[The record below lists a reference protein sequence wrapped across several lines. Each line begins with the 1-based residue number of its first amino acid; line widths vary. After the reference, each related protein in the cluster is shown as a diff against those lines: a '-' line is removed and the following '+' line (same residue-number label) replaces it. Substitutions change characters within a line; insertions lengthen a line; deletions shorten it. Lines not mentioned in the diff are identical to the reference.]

1 MLTEKDR
8 QEWNEE
14 DLTGEILRLNDTI
27 LALVLGLMTGLLVFV
42 ATNWLVIKG
51 GNRVGP
57 HLALLGQFFPGYR
70 SPSWVVCSVWRMAR
84 CLGPWPAGRSRG
96 CTTGSRSENGNA
108 VLHPDSGPKQSHES
122 GLLS

>member
-1 MLTEKDR
+1 MLADKDE

-57 HLALLGQFFPGYR
+57 HLALLGQFFPGY
-70 SPSWVVCSVWRMAR
+70 SVSFLGSLLGLAYGSVLGAVAGWSIAWVYNRLAFR
-84 CLGPWPAGRSRG
+84 KR
-96 CTTGSRSENGNA
+96 
-108 VLHPDSGPKQSHES
+108 
-122 GLLS
+122 

>member
-1 MLTEKDR
+1 MLADTDK

-51 GNRVGP
+51 GDPIGP
-57 HLALLGQFFPGYR
+57 HLALLSQFFPGY
-70 SPSWVVCSVWRMAR
+70 SVSF
-84 CLGPWPAGRSRG
+84 LGSLVGLAYG
-96 CTTGSRSENGNA
+96 A
-108 VLHPDSGPKQSHES
+108 VLGAVVGWSIAGVYNRLAFRKR
-122 GLLS
+122 

>member
-1 MLTEKDR
+1 MLADKDQ

-57 HLALLGQFFPGYR
+57 HLALLGQFFPGY
-70 SPSWVVCSVWRMAR
+70 SVSFLGSLLGLAYGSMLGAVVGWSIAWVYNRLAFR
-84 CLGPWPAGRSRG
+84 KR
-96 CTTGSRSENGNA
+96 
-108 VLHPDSGPKQSHES
+108 
-122 GLLS
+122 

>member
-1 MLTEKDR
+1 MRVAMLADTDK

-51 GNRVGP
+51 GDPIGP
-57 HLALLGQFFPGYR
+57 HLALLSQFFPGY
-70 SPSWVVCSVWRMAR
+70 SVSF
-84 CLGPWPAGRSRG
+84 LGSLVGLAYG
-96 CTTGSRSENGNA
+96 A
-108 VLHPDSGPKQSHES
+108 VLGAVAGWSIAAVYNRLAFRKR
-122 GLLS
+122 

>member
-1 MLTEKDR
+1 MLADTDK

-51 GNRVGP
+51 GDPIGP
-57 HLALLGQFFPGYR
+57 HLALLSQFFPGY
-70 SPSWVVCSVWRMAR
+70 SVSF
-84 CLGPWPAGRSRG
+84 LGSLVGLAYG
-96 CTTGSRSENGNA
+96 A
-108 VLHPDSGPKQSHES
+108 VLGAVAGWSIAAVYNRLAFRKR
-122 GLLS
+122 